1 MTDRLTDERDGQ
13 PSIDQLDQEIPADAL
28 PGEGGLPPWEDVT
41 LDPAEPPDDWLL
53 ARGSAFSPADSPPQ
67 LVRTVNLL
75 PFPEHDIPSPEHVD
89 RIAELVLARAR
100 QGLGDVFAHPD
111 YARLDGP
118 AEAFAR
124 TVAEHQTGI
133 PYTQPVYFYG
143 PQPRV
148 AKAIVEAGR
157 YPLVGQCQQAVTT
170 ALCFYGWNGGTYG
183 DIGAGLDAHPYCASL
198 GSGWKQVPFA
208 LEEWPDELWEQIT
221 VGSCLFWSAPCP
233 TTRDGVTCSGAKHA
247 IGCGRGSGHVAM
259 VLRKHPTQR
268 KWQLWDT
275 TTSVNDPGPHAAV
288 AKGSRMLWE
297 SHWWS
302 WIPKALSGGAW
313 PFRGIAR
320 PGSLGSLRS
329 QLAPRGRA
337 RLLLRRRSDR
347 KLLFRS
353 PWISMEQERLPI
365 SWLFR
370 ALRGAPFHETIEP
383 TFCVNS
389 ASDGPRDNRP
399 LLDCSCDPRGNA
411 TMSWRPSQGLH
422 DRPGKAD
429 WSGDAPYRAG
439 GNSPSRPP
447 MDSPPPPA
455 GALSSALLARRPE
468 LQRIAA
474 GDGAL
479 EQGAKGAAVEAIQQ
493 GLLALGI
500 QVRGGVD
507 GDFGEGTRLAIQAF
521 QASHALD
528 RDGVVTRALVQALD
542 RALVAA
548 GAAVH

>member
-1 MTDRLTDERDGQ
+1 MMNVPKDEPDAQ
-13 PSIDQLDQEIPADAL
+13 HSIEPLDPEITADTL
-28 PGEGGLPPWEDVT
+28 PGEGSLPPWEDVQM
-41 LDPAEPPDDWLL
+41 DPAEPPEEWL
-53 ARGSAFSPADSPPQ
+53 APRYAAFAPAPADSPPQ

-75 PFPEHDIPSPEHVD
+75 PSPEHDIPGPDHVD
-89 RIAELVLARAR
+89 RIAEHLLARAR
-100 QGLGDVFAHPD
+100 QGLDDVFAHPD

-124 TVAEHQTGI
+124 AVAEHQTGI
-133 PYTQPVYFYG
+133 PYTQPAYFYG
-143 PQPRV
+143 PQARV
-148 AKAIVEAGR
+148 AKDIVEAGR

-170 ALCFYGWNGGTYG
+170 ALCFYGWNGGPYG
-183 DIGAGLDAHPYCASL
+183 DIGSGLDAQPHCASL
-198 GSGWKQVPFA
+198 GQGWKQVPLV
-208 LEEWPDELWEQIT
+208 LEQLPDELWEQIT

-233 TTRDGVTCSGAKHA
+233 TTRNGVTCSGAKHA

-275 TTSVNDPGPHAAV
+275 TTSFNDPEPHAAV
-288 AKGSRMLWE
+288 ARGSRMLWE

-302 WIPKALSGGAW
+302 WIPRALSGGAW
-313 PFRGIAR
+313 LFRGIAR

-353 PWISMEQERLPI
+353 PWISMAQERLPI

-383 TFCVNS
+383 SFCVNS
-389 ASDGPRDNRP
+389 AGDGPRDNRP
-399 LLDCSCDPRGNA
+399 LLDCSCDANGNA

-422 DRPGKAD
+422 DRPGRAE
-429 WSGDAPYRAG
+429 WSTDAPYPAG
-439 GNSPSRPP
+439 GT
-447 MDSPPPPA
+447 SPPKPPSHSPTPPA
-455 GALSSALLARRPE
+455 GALSSALLADHPE

-474 GDGAL
+474 GDGSL
-479 EQGAKGAAVEAIQQ
+479 GEGAHGPAVEAIQR

-500 QVRGGVD
+500 SVRAGVD
-507 GDFGEGTRLAIQAF
+507 GDFGQRTKQAIQAF

-528 RDGVVTRALVQALD
+528 PDGIVTRALVQALD
-542 RALVAA
+542 GALAAA
-548 GAAVH
+548 GR